1 LRRHSPPTAC
11 KRTVSGSL
19 SLPSPG
25 FFSPFPHGT
34 GSLSVAGEY
43 LALEGGPPRF
53 LRGCTCPVVLGYAH
67 QRDQYDFV
75 YGAITRFGGTFQSLR
90 LSPDLVTLRGSP
102 MSAPQPQIRS
112 LGTGLGCGPFA
123 RRYLGYRGCFLFPR
137 GTEMFQFPRFAC
149 PDLWIQSGTSGHYSA
164 QVPPFGHPRIDACL
178 RLPEAYRSLP
188 RPSSLPGAKASTV
201 RS

>member
-1 LRRHSPPTAC
+1 MRRHSPPTAC
-11 KRTVSGSL
+11 KRTVSGSI

-43 LALEGGPPRF
+43 LALEGGPPGF
-53 LRGCTCPVVLGYAH
+53 LRGFTCPVVLGYAH
-67 QRDQYDFV
+67 QRDQCDFV
-75 YGAITRFGGTFQSLR
+75 YRAITCYGGTFQSLR

-102 MSAPQPQIRS
+102 MSAPQPRS
-112 LGTGLGCGPFA
+112 RLLGPGLGFCPFA
-123 RRYLGYRGCFLFPR
+123 RRYSGNRGCFLFPR

-149 PDLWIQSGTSGHYSA
+149 RDLWIQSRTSGHYPT

>member
-1 LRRHSPPTAC
+1 MRRHSPPTAC
-11 KRTVSGSL
+11 KRTVSGSI

-53 LRGCTCPVVLGYAH
+53 LRGFTCPVVLGYAH
-67 QRDQYDFV
+67 QRDQCDFAYRAFTF
-75 YGAITRFGGTFQSLR
+75 YGGSFQSLR

-102 MSAPQPQIRS
+102 MSAPQPQTRL
-112 LGTGLGCGPFA
+112 LGPGLGCGPFA

-149 PDLWIQSGTSGHYSA
+149 PDLCIQSGTTGHYPS

>member
-1 LRRHSPPTAC
+1 MRRHSPPTAC
-11 KRTVSGSL
+11 KRTVSGSI

-53 LRGCTCPVVLGYAH
+53 LRGFTCPVVLGYAH
-67 QRDQYDFV
+67 QRDQRDFV
-75 YGAITRFGGTFQSLR
+75 YRAITVSGGPFQSLR
-90 LSPDLVTLRGSP
+90 LSADLVTLRVSP
-102 MSAPQPQIRS
+102 VSAPQPQTRL
-112 LGTGLGCGPFA
+112 LGSGLGSCPFA
-123 RRYLGYRGCFLFPR
+123 RRYSGNRGCFLFPR

-149 PDLWIQSGTSGHYSA
+149 RDLWIQSRTSGHDPA